1 MVSQDLRSDHDVV
14 LERMAAIA
22 RFGDRALDVDDLQVL
37 LQDAAE
43 LAAKGLD
50 VGRSKVLELTEDGE
64 TLFVRAGIGWGP
76 GVVGATT
83 VGGGRKSGA
92 GYALLTGKPVISE
105 DLDRETRFEIPEIL
119 RRHGIKSVVN
129 VIIKGVDRPFGVLEI
144 DSDERRRFTQADVDF
159 LQGYAN
165 LLAATI
171 HRLRTNQQLRAAA
184 EEKTL
189 LLRELQHRVKN
200 SLQTITSI
208 VRIQRALSRS
218 PEAQRSFETLMNR
231 LTALSL
237 VHKQLYARQETR
249 ALALNSY
256 LEELCSNLITAADL
270 GSDDIRL
277 NLRLEPV
284 VVPVDLASSLG
295 LIANEFIT
303 NSMQHAF
310 PSRSGTISVTLARVG
325 PDKAH
330 LTLADDGIGQA
341 AQASDEASPRPG
353 LGQQLIRSLV
363 EQVGGTIEWGEGP
376 GTRATITFPV

>member
-1 MVSQDLRSDHDVV
+1 MVSQDARSDHDVV

-37 LQDAAE
+37 LQDAAA

-64 TLFVRAGIGWGP
+64 TLFIRAGIGWDP

-105 DLDRETRFEIPEIL
+105 DLNRETRFEVPEVL

-144 DSDERRRFTQADVDF
+144 DSDEPRRFTQADIDF

-249 ALALNSY
+249 ALALNGY

-270 GSDDIRL
+270 GSDDIKL

-310 PSRSGTISVTLARVG
+310 PSRSGTISVTLARAG

-330 LTLADDGIGQA
+330 LTLADDGIGQP
-341 AQASDEASPRPG
+341 AQASGEASPRPG

-363 EQVGGTIEWGEGP
+363 EQVGGTIEWGDGP